1 MKRVALLA
9 GAALLATGLVAMAQ
23 ESGVRPD
30 TAIKYRKGVFTAMN
44 WQMRVMGTMIKT
56 GKIDKAAF
64 AQRAQSLEALVNLPY
79 EAFTPGTE
87 KGDTRA
93 LEGVFTDRARFDEL
107 ARRMQ
112 GEVTRLAQVARG
124 GDEAAIRT
132 QFGAVDKACEACH
145 DDYRRK

>member
-9 GAALLATGLVAMAQ
+9 GATLLAAGLSAYAQ
-23 ESGVRPD
+23 DAGVRPD

-44 WQMRVMGTMIKT
+44 WQMREMGTMIKS

-64 AQRAQSLEALVNLPY
+64 EKRAQSLEALVNLPY

-93 LEGVFTDRARFDEL
+93 QEKVFTDRAKFDEL
-107 ARRMQ
+107 AKRMQ
-112 GEVTRLAQVARG
+112 GEVTKLAQTARS
-124 GDEAAIRT
+124 GDESAIRA
-132 QFGAVDKACEACH
+132 QYGAVGKACDTCH
-145 DDYRRK
+145 DDFRRK

>member
-9 GAALLATGLVAMAQ
+9 GATLLAAGLSAYAQ
-23 ESGVRPD
+23 DAGVRPD

-44 WQMRVMGTMIKT
+44 WQMREMGTMIKS

-64 AQRAQSLEALVNLPY
+64 EKRAHSLEALVNLPY

-93 LEGVFTDRARFDEL
+93 QEKVFTDRATFEEL

-112 GEVTRLAQVARG
+112 GEVTKLAQAARS
-124 GDEAAIRT
+124 GDEAAIRA
-132 QFGAVDKACEACH
+132 QYGAVNKACDTCH
-145 DDYRRK
+145 DDFRRK